1 MTCGATAGFDPPTD
15 LRFIWTAEMDIRG
28 SNGWKRSDLD
38 QLLELT
44 RSGKFKPVIDSRV
57 ALEDGIAA
65 HRALE
70 ERKFFGKIV
79 INADAAV

>member
-1 MTCGATAGFDPPTD
+1 
-15 LRFIWTAEMDIRG
+15 MDIRG

-44 RSGKFKPVIDSRV
+44 KSGEFKPVIDSRV